1 MKCNEMQCLACA
13 WLEDKVELR
22 VFDFCI
28 LINFAINNYL
38 RERNQVFGFSKVL
51 NTLATNVEVTLLS
64 FSIYSTNMHS
74 MENILKENPVSSV
87 LSWNQHYLRISKY
100 ISRKFKKI
108 LSRKI
113 SYQYYISVEIVSK
126 Q

>member
-1 MKCNEMQCLACA
+1 MKCKCLACA
-13 WLEDKVELR
+13 WLEYKFELR
-22 VFDFCI
+22 VLVCYI
-28 LINFAINNYL
+28 STLINFVIKKYL
-38 RERNQVFGFSKVL
+38 RKRNQVFGFAKIL
-51 NTLATNVEVTLLS
+51 NTLATNIEVTSFS
-64 FSIYSTNMHS
+64 FSICSSTIHS
-74 MENILKENPVSSV
+74 IQNILKENPVSSV